1 MSNYWFVVPAA
12 GIGSRFGAETPKQYA
27 LIDQYSIIEHTL
39 SQLLSW
45 RSEVQIVVAVAADD
59 IFWPR
64 LAIAKDSRV
73 HCVIGGAE
81 RADSVLAA
89 LSYLTDKLTPCDWVL
104 VHDAARPC
112 IDHDSLARLVDSVAD
127 DAVGGLL
134 ALPVSDTLKQSV
146 NGVNVLCTVDRS
158 QLWSCQTPQMFRFGL
173 LYDSLNQAL
182 LDKATI
188 TDESSAIE
196 YSGLQPKLVEG
207 NSCNIKVTR
216 PEDIQLAR
224 FYIQSRGVKA
234 Q

>member
-1 MSNYWFVVPAA
+1 MSNHWFVVPAA

-39 SQLLSW
+39 NQLLSW
-45 RSEVQIVVAVAADD
+45 RSEVEIVVAVAADD

-64 LAIAKDSRV
+64 LAIAKDARV

-89 LSYLTDKLTPCDWVL
+89 LSYLADKLTPRDWVL

-112 IDHDSLARLVDSVAD
+112 IDHDSLTRLVDSVVD
-127 DAVGGLL
+127 DNVGGIL

-158 QLWSCQTPQMFRFGL
+158 KLWSCQTPQMFRFGL
-173 LYDSLNQAL
+173 LYNSLNQAL

-224 FYIQSRGVKA
+224 FYIQNRGVKA